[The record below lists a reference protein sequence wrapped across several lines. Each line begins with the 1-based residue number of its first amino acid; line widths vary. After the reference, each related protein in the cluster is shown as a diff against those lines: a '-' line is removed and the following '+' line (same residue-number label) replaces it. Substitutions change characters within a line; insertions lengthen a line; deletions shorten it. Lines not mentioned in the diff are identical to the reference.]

1 MNGCYCN
8 SQKEFKDCCEPYIKG
23 LEKAP
28 TAEALMR
35 SRYSAMRHI
44 LIAGNGP
51 ILSSLHLHNVSL
63 SQPY

>member
-28 TAEALMR
+28 TAEALIR
-35 SRYSAMRHI
+35 SRYSAYATHLDCRKRGN
-44 LIAGNGP
+44 LIKP
-51 ILSSLHLHNVSL
+51 TS
-63 SQPY
+63 P